1 MGTTQ
6 TFKRILLPLD
16 GSELSEQAIEQ
27 AILQAQAVDAQVHL
41 LRVVRPVS
49 MSQKGGMASISVI
62 ESAETD
68 LQRLAEEYLTS
79 LADQIREQGLSVNTA
94 IRIGIP
100 YIEILEYAGLNEID
114 LIVMATRGE
123 SGITRWL
130 LGTVTDHVVRGSQV
144 PVMVVPVDTG

>member
-1 MGTTQ
+1 
-6 TFKRILLPLD
+6 
-16 GSELSEQAIEQ
+16 
-27 AILQAQAVDAQVHL
+27 
-41 LRVVRPVS
+41 

-68 LQRLAEEYLTS
+68 LQRFAEEYLAS
-79 LADQIREQGLSVNTA
+79 LADQINENGLSVNTA
-94 IRIGIP
+94 VRIGIP
-100 YIEILEYAGLNEID
+100 YIQILEYVDKNEID

-144 PVMVVPVDTG
+144 PVLVIPVDTG